1 MTNKKGRREAAF
13 PDFTFV
19 AEIASWQNSAAF
31 TRNNVEMDAPTTAGA
46 IGISLSKLEL
56 LRRNSAFPSAI
67 SDDGMGNIVFDD
79 AAVAVFAWL
88 YGAAIENGW
97 LIDDAM
103 LLSADFATMA
113 ATPAFAMPLVALD
126 ETPSDALD
134 ETPFDTTPLKALD
147 LLE

>member
-1 MTNKKGRREAAF
+1 
-13 PDFTFV
+13 
-19 AEIASWQNSAAF
+19 
-31 TRNNVEMDAPTTAGA
+31 MDAPTTAGA

-88 YGAAIENGW
+88 YRAAIGNGW

-103 LLSADFATMA
+103 LLSADSATMA

-126 ETPSDALD
+126 ETPSDVLD
-134 ETPFDTTPLKALD
+134 ETPFDTTPLEALD